1 MKVKKKFK
9 APPTPL
15 FMMLLALGFGAGYAT
30 KEFTESPTSTVTSQQ
45 AQPPIC
51 LNEKSVVVCFTPNK
65 KCQSKIIHEIENAQ
79 KSIYVQAYS
88 FTDKEIATA
97 LAHAASRGVA
107 VKVLLDKSNRNDNRS
122 AKEILL
128 HQNIPLRFD
137 APSGIAHNKIMI
149 IDETRVISGSYNFSA
164 AAYKRNTENVLVIHN
179 SPLAQDYIK
188 NWHHRWQVS
197 R

>member
-1 MKVKKKFK
+1 MKRHKKFK
-9 APPTPL
+9 SPSMPL
-15 FMMLLALGFGAGYAT
+15 FVTLLVIGFSAGYAT
-30 KEFTESPTSTVTSQQ
+30 KELTQERLPDVSRQQ
-45 AQPPIC
+45 NPIPIC

-65 KCQSKIIHEIENAQ
+65 QCQSKIIHEIEGAK

-97 LAHAASRGVA
+97 LVRAATRGVD
-107 VKVLLDKSNRNDNRS
+107 VKVLLDKSNRKDNRS
-122 AKEILL
+122 AKGILL

-149 IDETRVISGSYNFSA
+149 IDETIVISGSYNFSA
-164 AAYKRNTENVLVIHN
+164 AAYKRNTENVLVINN
-179 SPLAQDYIK
+179 SPLATTYIQ
-188 NWHHRWQVS
+188 NWHARWQVS